1 MTQPS
6 DFTDIELG
14 WLVEAEKY
22 LVAVK
27 PPDEIEAKLV
37 GSGVLDRTELGLK
50 ITGLG
55 KLILGEAR
63 KIGRLTVRT
72 NPRPG

>member
-27 PPDEIEAKLV
+27 PPEKIEAKLV

-55 KLILGEAR
+55 KLIVAEAR
-63 KIGRLTVRT
+63 QSGRVGARIS
-72 NPRPG
+72 PRPE

>member
-22 LVAVK
+22 LVGVK
-27 PPDEIEAKLV
+27 PPDDIEAKLV
-37 GSGVLDRTELGLK
+37 ECGLLDRGELGLK

-55 KLILGEAR
+55 KMILGEAR
-63 KIGRLTVRT
+63 KIGRATPRT
-72 NPRPG
+72 SPRPG